1 MGKRKSTSS
10 LCHLGSHS
18 TWCLLGPLLP
28 HASPALGP
36 SGYVISLSSG
46 LPQHLVPV
54 RTSLTT
60 CVSPTGA
67 VWLRLSSLSSGLPQH
82 LVPVR
87 TSLTTCVSR
96 TGASGY
102 IYPHHSLSKGPGY
115 VLLTSS
121 QNRTWACRMAGAHL
135 FLNAWINQSM

>member
-1 MGKRKSTSS
+1 MLQGFVTERKLLKASARLGVGKHHDTIRSLGRRWERWTLRKMR
-10 LCHLGSHS
+10 LNKADGKKEIH
-18 TWCLLGPLLP
+18 
-28 HASPALGP
+28 
-36 SGYVISLSSG
+36 VI
-46 LPQHLVPV
+46 
-54 RTSLTT
+54 
-60 CVSPTGA
+60 
-67 VWLRLSSLSSGLPQH
+67 SLSSGLPQH